1 MVVEFCWLAAPS
13 TPAAAVVARL
23 SGAPGG
29 RGRSGL
35 GAVRGRK
42 NKKRRGRVQPP
53 HAEGVGLYL
62 TPSIK
67 QKIYVGG
74 VLLSHTLASAVPSAL
89 KGLASGFG
97 MGPGVSPTLKPP
109 TTLFTY
115 QKPEPNQPSPPVF
128 WGGGCLL
135 RVA

>member
-1 MVVEFCWLAAPS
+1 MVGGPVHTC
-13 TPAAAVVARL
+13 
-23 SGAPGG
+23 SGGGGSLVRGPGG
-29 RGRSGL
+29 GRSGL
-35 GAVRGRK
+35 VWGPSAATK
-42 NKKRRGRVQPP
+42 QKRRGRVQSP